1 MKGLGLIILCLII
14 IAVIALIFYGG
25 NYLYN
30 LGLNPKFPKDLVFKN
45 NDSNNKSTKTNQDET
60 SGVKSIDS
68 EKWLFEYSNYED
80 LFITSKDN
88 LKLHNYLI
96 KNKVT
101 SNKWAIVVHGYTSQ
115 GKLMASYA
123 QNFYKMGYNIIM
135 PDLRGHG
142 QSEGNYIGMGWDERL
157 DIVDLTKYII
167 NNYANTEI
175 VLFGV
180 SMGAATVMTTSGE
193 KLPSNVKAIIEDCGY
208 TSAKNQLSYKLK
220 SMFKLPSFPFINL
233 CSLICKIKANYFIS
247 EASAI
252 KQVEKSKVPILFIH
266 GDKDKFVPFYMLN
279 KLYDACKAPKDKLIV
294 KEAGHAKS
302 EKIATD
308 IYWDKVINFINKY
321 IK

>member
-1 MKGLGLIILCLII
+1 MLTIIIIVFLIIL
-14 IAVIALIFYGG
+14 AVIVRLSFK
-25 NYLYN
+25 LYDYA
-30 LGLNPKFPKDLVFKN
+30 LNPKSSKEGIFNPN
-45 NDSNNKSTKTNQDET
+45 NSNDQREEDIWIYNYDKK
-60 SGVKSIDS
+60 
-68 EKWLFEYSNYED
+68 EYVYINS
-80 LFITSKDN
+80 FDN
-88 LKLHNYLI
+88 LKLHGYKI
-96 KNKVT
+96 KNNSSKY
-101 SNKWAIVVHGYTSQ
+101 YT
-115 GKLMASYA
+115 L
-123 QNFYKMGYNIIM
+123 GYNLLM

-142 QSEGNYIGMGWDERL
+142 KSEGNYIGMGWHDRL
-157 DIVDLTKYII
+157 DILKWIEFILKEDKE
-167 NNYANTEI
+167 AEI
-175 VLFGV
+175 LLHGV
-180 SMGAATVMTTSGE
+180 SMGAATVMMVSGE
-193 KLPSNVKAIIEDCGY
+193 DLPPNVKVIIEDCGY

>member
-167 NNYANTEI
+167 
-175 VLFGV
+175 
-180 SMGAATVMTTSGE
+180 
-193 KLPSNVKAIIEDCGY
+193 
-208 TSAKNQLSYKLK
+208 
-220 SMFKLPSFPFINL
+220 
-233 CSLICKIKANYFIS
+233 
-247 EASAI
+247 
-252 KQVEKSKVPILFIH
+252 
-266 GDKDKFVPFYMLN
+266 
-279 KLYDACKAPKDKLIV
+279 
-294 KEAGHAKS
+294 
-302 EKIATD
+302 
-308 IYWDKVINFINKY
+308 
-321 IK
+321 

>member
-208 TSAKNQLSYKLK
+208 TSAWSQFAYQLK
-220 SMFKLPSFPFINL
+220 SLFKLQSFPML
-233 CSLICKIKANYFIS
+233 EVASLICKIKSGFFIS
-247 EASAI
+247 KVSPI
-252 KQVEKSKVPILFIH
+252 KQ
-266 GDKDKFVPFYMLN
+266 
-279 KLYDACKAPKDKLIV
+279 
-294 KEAGHAKS
+294 
-302 EKIATD
+302 
-308 IYWDKVINFINKY
+308 
-321 IK
+321 IKKWLT

>member
-1 MKGLGLIILCLII
+1 MLTIIIIVFLIIL
-14 IAVIALIFYGG
+14 AVIVGISFK
-25 NYLYN
+25 LYDYA
-30 LGLNPKFPKDLVFKN
+30 LNPKRSKEGIFNPN
-45 NDSNNKSTKTNQDET
+45 NSNDQREEDIWIYNYDKK
-60 SGVKSIDS
+60 
-68 EKWLFEYSNYED
+68 EYVYINS
-80 LFITSKDN
+80 FDN
-88 LKLHNYLI
+88 LKLHGYKI
-96 KNKVT
+96 KNN
-101 SNKWAIVVHGYTSQ
+101 SSKWAITVHGYTNNAEYMSP
-115 GKLMASYA
+115 YA
-123 QNFYKMGYNIIM
+123 YKYYTLGYNLLM

-142 QSEGNYIGMGWDERL
+142 KSEGNYIGMGWHDRL
-157 DIVDLTKYII
+157 DILKWIEFILKEDKE
-167 NNYANTEI
+167 AEI
-175 VLFGV
+175 LLHGV
-180 SMGAATVMTTSGE
+180 SMGAATVMMVSGE
-193 KLPSNVKAIIEDCGY
+193 DLPPNVKVIIEDCGY